1 MGKAG
6 EKQKRKPKEKDK
18 RQYERFVEAAR
29 NLGVDEDP
37 GSLDRSFKRLAPAL
51 KKTKT

>member
-6 EKQKRKPKEKDK
+6 TKQKRKPKEKDK

-29 NLGVDEDP
+29 KRGVDENP
-37 GSLDRSFKRLAPAL
+37 EVLDQAFKKLTPAL
-51 KKTKT
+51 RKSRT